1 LLDVGKTPMHLA
13 LKPDGGEIFVS
24 NFGSDSVSEVLTG
37 NNEVSSTHLLGPGPV
52 RSIVTADNSLLYISN
67 FNGNSISIYSI
78 DDGKLLQTVPVGDK
92 PDALALTPSQQYLL
106 VVDSGSGDVSVVRYD
121 GNVRPPMKSFI
132 LFTMVPVG
140 LDPRQIVVKAF
151 MLRKPPGN

>member
-1 LLDVGKTPMHLA
+1 MIVHGLVC
-13 LKPDGGEIFVS
+13 
-24 NFGSDSVSEVLTG
+24 EVLRRK
-37 NNEVSSTHLLGPGPV
+37 NEVSSTHLLGPGPV
-52 RSIVTADNSLLYISN
+52 HSIVTADNSLLYISN
-67 FNGNSISIYSI
+67 FNGNSTSIYSI

-151 MLRKPPGN
+151 VLRKPPGN